1 MTSKDP
7 EIQKLYNKIAQFKP
21 IRIEDRECKDEEKK
35 KNCSKLD
42 ILKKMENDLP
52 TLSELEYL
60 INKTLSIKRDFMT
73 KIKWNEPLD
82 RFGISNTNKWGDQTY
97 QVVFID
103 YGLRILMDKNFILK
117 IGILEQVLLKKNGVD
132 KPLRLTHI
140 DDKNFQIHEGPYLY
154 ITKLPLHC
162 LIFNQPKSDF
172 NVEIHNR
179 DIRRNLSEI
188 GYFKFNNLEEA
199 VLNAL

>member
-1 MTSKDP
+1 MT
-7 EIQKLYNKIAQFKP
+7 
-21 IRIEDRECKDEEKK
+21 
-35 KNCSKLD
+35 
-42 ILKKMENDLP
+42 
-52 TLSELEYL
+52 T
-60 INKTLSIKRDFMT
+60 
-73 KIKWNEPLD
+73 IKWNEPID
-82 RFGISNTNKWGDQTY
+82 RFGVSNTNKWGDQTY
-97 QVVFID
+97 HVVFID

-154 ITKLPLHC
+154 ITKLPMHS

-172 NVEIHNR
+172 KVAIHNR